1 MGSGRPA
8 CAPGRPSQTRRPPG
22 PRARRRTAMPRFTR
36 LGPLALGAILVA
48 AGTVPAEERPHTMS
62 GTGQFVSATDFVS
75 EGIATHL
82 GRFHEAGSVQFSPTE
97 SPTVFQIDGW
107 AIHTAANGDQVYE
120 LISGQLDLLTGAG
133 TATAKIGRASCRER

>member
-1 MGSGRPA
+1 M
-8 CAPGRPSQTRRPPG
+8 T
-22 PRARRRTAMPRFTR
+22 RFTR

-48 AGTVPAEERPHTMS
+48 AGTVSAEERPHKMS

-97 SPTVFQIDGW
+97 SPTVVQLDGW

-133 TATAKIGRASCRER
+133 TATATYVGGTGRFANAKGSATISVQLLAGGAYEFTGEGTIDY